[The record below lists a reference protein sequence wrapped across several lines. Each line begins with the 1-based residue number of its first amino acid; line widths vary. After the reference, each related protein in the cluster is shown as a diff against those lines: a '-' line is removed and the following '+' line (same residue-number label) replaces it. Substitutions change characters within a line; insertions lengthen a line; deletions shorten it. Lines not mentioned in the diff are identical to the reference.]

1 MGFTGYI
8 LRSDKNGKYYV
19 GQTEDLES
27 RLKEHN
33 NGEEKSTKPWRPW
46 KLMYEKLFATRS
58 EAVQWERM
66 VKGRKSRAFKEQ
78 LIQEYQSERSAV
90 PSRSSGTGRGS
101 SSRTLFR
108 TGPGS
113 DGIHGLHIAK

>member
-8 LRSDKNGKYYV
+8 LRSDKNGRYYV
-19 GQTEDLES
+19 GQTENLEV

-46 KLMYEKLFATRS
+46 KLMYEKRFTTRS

-90 PSRSSGTGRGS
+90 PSRS
-101 SSRTLFR
+101 
-108 TGPGS
+108 
-113 DGIHGLHIAK
+113 